1 MIVDLEKDDLPQQI
15 DADICIIGGGPAGIT
30 LALELANTSLDVV
43 LLESG
48 GETYSVRT
56 QALNDGQ
63 NVGRD
68 YYMLQHDRVRYLGGT
83 THHWGG
89 WCVPLTPTDLTT
101 RDWVPNSGW
110 PIAWEELER
119 YYEPAQRHC
128 ELDRLSYEPA
138 EWLGDRYPLL
148 DFAADTLE
156 NYLYKWSPA
165 DPWRPPT
172 HFGKVYRDTLASA
185 PNLRVV
191 LHANLTDF
199 DLNDA
204 VSNVRRV
211 SARTLDGRTLDVQ
224 ARQFVL
230 AAGGIENPRIL
241 LNANRQ
247 APNGL
252 GNDRG
257 LVGRYF
263 MEHMEG
269 LVAHIHFENARDAQ
283 WLASYQKRMPENER
297 VSVAAA
303 IRTSPAAQQRL
314 QILNTGMVLQANVD
328 STSGYVAA
336 KRLATSVLDGR
347 GSDVVADAAN
357 VVTDL
362 DEVAKWL
369 YHRQRGTQYEFP
381 VTADPADV
389 WVNAEQSPD
398 PSSRVTLCD
407 DRDELGLRK
416 AALDWRLCEQDK
428 RTLIESVKLLGEELA
443 RTRRVRVQMNE
454 WLAADGDDLPDDE
467 LVGGHHHMGT
477 TRMADSPEFGV
488 VDADCCVHGI
498 DNLYVAGSSVFPTGG
513 YANPTLTIVALAVRL
528 AGRLQSVSRG

>member
-1 MIVDLEKDDLPQQI
+1 
-15 DADICIIGGGPAGIT
+15 
-30 LALELANTSLDVV
+30 
-43 LLESG
+43 
-48 GETYSVRT
+48 
-56 QALNDGQ
+56 
-63 NVGRD
+63 
-68 YYMLQHDRVRYLGGT
+68 
-83 THHWGG
+83 
-89 WCVPLTPTDLTT
+89 
-101 RDWVPNSGW
+101 
-110 PIAWEELER
+110 
-119 YYEPAQRHC
+119 
-128 ELDRLSYEPA
+128 
-138 EWLGDRYPLL
+138 
-148 DFAADTLE
+148 
-156 NYLYKWSPA
+156 
-165 DPWRPPT
+165 
-172 HFGKVYRDTLASA
+172 
-185 PNLRVV
+185 
-191 LHANLTDF
+191 
-199 DLNDA
+199 
-204 VSNVRRV
+204 
-211 SARTLDGRTLDVQ
+211 
-224 ARQFVL
+224 
-230 AAGGIENPRIL
+230 
-241 LNANRQ
+241 
-247 APNGL
+247 
-252 GNDRG
+252 
-257 LVGRYF
+257 

-269 LVAHIHFENARDAQ
+269 LVARIHFENTRDAQ

-381 VTADPADV
+381 VTTDPADV

-454 WLAADGDDLPDDE
+454 WLATDGDDLPDDE

-498 DNLYVAGSSVFPTGG
+498 DNLYIAGSSV
-513 YANPTLTIVALAVRL
+513 
-528 AGRLQSVSRG
+528 SRQAATPIRR